1 MFMFLYH
8 FLWTICL
15 IFVVPVVGLLR
26 LRVIPLKAGLR
37 VTPCLAKS
45 DRLSLGARLTA
56 RFALG
61 LPDLELDK
69 GNIWVHAL
77 SVGEVVSAIPL
88 INSLQVEFPD
98 KDIVFTV
105 TTVTGMAIAREK
117 LDSKVKAVLTM
128 PVDTWWS
135 VQRIVNFVKPS
146 VFILIETDIWPA
158 LLCSLKGKGI
168 PSILVNGRIS
178 PRTFRSYTRIPSL
191 TRKMFDPLEL
201 CLMQS
206 DLDRER
212 LLQVGLNKEKV
223 IMVGNIKFDRD
234 MAIMSNEERQDWF
247 DILALEPSAPLW
259 VVGSTHPGE
268 EEIVLDVFKRL
279 RVFFPR
285 LRLIVAPRD
294 TGRSDEI
301 LIMIRDMGLRAALKT
316 EISEQSEKRKAQPA
330 TRNPAF
336 SGITRHTPSGSIVYD
351 VLVLNTIGEL
361 GSVYGLGSVSFVGG
375 SLVPVGGH
383 NLLEPASCGNV
394 VLFGPHT
401 RNFVSMSEA
410 LLEAGGGWR
419 VRDGDEL
426 HKAMKTLLEDA
437 EMRARMGGL
446 AKAFVENNRGA
457 LKRVVHHVKGSMGR
471 GAAKYGAKRNA

>member
-1 MFMFLYH
+1 MFMFFYH

-15 IFVVPVVGLLR
+15 IFCLPVIWILGKRHLDSRGSRGLVER
-26 LRVIPLKAGLR
+26 
-37 VTPCLAKS
+37 
-45 DRLSLGARLTA
+45 ARE
-56 RFALG
+56 RFALR
-61 LPDLELDK
+61 LPLALPAK

-88 INSLQVEFPD
+88 VDSLRIEFPD
-98 KDIVFTV
+98 RDIVFTV

-117 LDSKVKAVLTM
+117 LDAKVKAVLTM
-128 PVDTWWS
+128 PVDAWWS
-135 VQRIVNFVKPS
+135 VQRIVDFVKPS

-158 LLCSLKGKGI
+158 LLCSLKRKGVR
-168 PSILVNGRIS
+168 SILVNGRIS
-178 PRTFRSYTRIPSL
+178 PRTFRSYARVPFL

-206 DLDRER
+206 DLDRAR

-223 IMVGNIKFDRD
+223 ITVGNIKFDRD
-234 MAIMSNEERQDWF
+234 MANMGNEERQDWF

-259 VVGSTHPGE
+259 VAGSTHPGE
-268 EEIVLDVFKRL
+268 EEILLDVFKRL
-279 RVFFPR
+279 RVSFPR
-285 LRLIVAPRD
+285 LRLVVAPRD

-301 LIMIRDMGLRAALKT
+301 VTMTSGMGLKAVLRT
-316 EISEQSEKRKAQPA
+316 VVSENSDA
-330 TRNPAF
+330 
-336 SGITRHTPSGSIVYD
+336 YD

-419 VRDGDEL
+419 VRDGHEL
-426 HKAMKTLLEDA
+426 HEAMKALLEDA

-457 LKRVVHHVKGSMGR
+457 LKRVVDYVKGNMSD
-471 GAAKYGAKRNA
+471 A

>member
-8 FLWTICL
+8 FFWTICL
-15 IFVVPVVGLLR
+15 IFCLPVIWILEKRHLDSRG
-26 LRVIPLKAGLR
+26 
-37 VTPCLAKS
+37 
-45 DRLSLGARLTA
+45 SLGLVERARE
-56 RFALG
+56 RFALR
-61 LPDLELDK
+61 LPQALPAR

-128 PVDTWWS
+128 PVDAWWS

-158 LLCSLKGKGI
+158 LLCSLKRKGI
-168 PSILVNGRIS
+168 RSILVNGRIS
-178 PRTFRSYTRIPSL
+178 PRTFRSYARVPFI

-223 IMVGNIKFDRD
+223 ITVGNIKFDRD

-259 VVGSTHPGE
+259 VAGSTHPGE
-268 EEIVLDVFKRL
+268 EEILLHVFKRL
-279 RVFFPR
+279 RGLFPR
-285 LRLIVAPRD
+285 LRLILAPRD

-301 LIMIRDMGLRAALKT
+301 VTMIRDMGLRAALKT
-316 EISEQSEKRKAQPA
+316 EIVEQMAKSKAPL
-330 TRNPAF
+330 
-336 SGITRHTPSGSIVYD
+336 STPSENSDVYD

-383 NLLEPASCGNV
+383 NLLEPAGCGNV

-419 VRDGDEL
+419 VRDGNEL
-426 HKAMKTLLEDA
+426 HEAMKALLEDA
-437 EMRARMGGL
+437 EIRARMGGL

-457 LKRVVHHVKGSMGR
+457 LKRVVDYVRGSMAHG
-471 GAAKYGAKRNA
+471 G

>member
-1 MFMFLYH
+1 MFLYH

-15 IFVVPVVGLLR
+15 IFIVPVVGLLR
-26 LRVIPLKAGLR
+26 LRVTGCGLR
-37 VTPCLAKS
+37 VAGCLGERIA
-45 DRLSLGARLTA
+45 A

-61 LPDLELDK
+61 LPDLQLAK

-88 INSLQVEFPD
+88 VDSLRIEFPD

-117 LDSKVKAVLTM
+117 LDAKVKAVLTM
-128 PVDTWWS
+128 PVDAWWS

-158 LLCSLKGKGI
+158 LLCSLKRKGI
-168 PSILVNGRIS
+168 KSILVNGRIS
-178 PRTFRSYTRIPSL
+178 PRTLRAYGKATFLIQ
-191 TRKMFDPLEL
+191 KMFDPLHV

-223 IMVGNIKFDRD
+223 ITVGNIKFDRD

-259 VVGSTHPGE
+259 VAGSTHPGE
-268 EEIVLDVFKRL
+268 EEILLDVFKRL
-279 RVFFPR
+279 RVSFSR

-301 LIMIRDMGLRAALKT
+301 VTMTGGMGLKAVLRT
-316 EISEQSEKRKAQPA
+316 GVSEQSEKRRVQPVTRNPQPA
-330 TRNPAF
+330 TRW
-336 SGITRHTPSGSIVYD
+336 GSNGYD
-351 VLVLNTIGEL
+351 VLVLNTMGEL
-361 GSVYGLGSVSFVGG
+361 GRIYGLGSVCFVGG

-383 NLLEPASCGNV
+383 NLLEPASFGIPV
-394 VLFGPHT
+394 VFGPHT
-401 RNFVSMSEA
+401 HNFVSMAESLFE
-410 LLEAGGGWR
+410 GGGGRR
-419 VRDGDEL
+419 VRNGDEL
-426 HKAMKTLLEDA
+426 YRTMRTFLENG
-437 EMRARMGGL
+437 EVRTRSGER

-457 LKRVVHHVKGSMGR
+457 LKRVVDYVRWSIAH
-471 GAAKYGAKRNA
+471 GA

>member
-1 MFMFLYH
+1 MFIFLYH

-15 IFVVPVVGLLR
+15 IFCLPVIWILEKRHLDSRG
-26 LRVIPLKAGLR
+26 
-37 VTPCLAKS
+37 
-45 DRLSLGARLTA
+45 SLGLVERARE
-56 RFALG
+56 RFALR
-61 LPDLELDK
+61 LPQTLPAK

-88 INSLQVEFPD
+88 VDSLRIEFPD
-98 KDIVFTV
+98 KDIVLTV
-105 TTVTGMAIAREK
+105 TTVAGVAIAREK
-117 LDSKVKAVLTM
+117 LDAKVKTVLTM
-128 PVDTWWS
+128 PVDAWWS

-158 LLCSLKGKGI
+158 LLCSLKRKCI
-168 PSILVNGRIS
+168 RSILVNGRIS
-178 PRTFRSYTRIPSL
+178 PRTFRSYARVPFL

-223 IMVGNIKFDRD
+223 ITVGNIKFDRG

-259 VVGSTHPGE
+259 VAGSTHPGE
-268 EEIVLDVFKRL
+268 EEILLDVFKRL
-279 RVFFPR
+279 RVSFPR

-301 LIMIRDMGLRAALKT
+301 VTMTSGMGLKAVLRT
-316 EISEQSEKRKAQPA
+316 GVSEQSAKRKAKSAKRRVQLA
-330 TRNPAF
+330 
-336 SGITRHTPSGSIVYD
+336 TRHTPSENNDVYD

-419 VRDGDEL
+419 VRDGNEL
-426 HKAMKTLLEDA
+426 HEAMKALLEDA
-437 EMRARMGGL
+437 EMCARMGGL

-457 LKRVVHHVKGSMGR
+457 LKRVVDYVRGSMEQR
-471 GAAKYGAKRNA
+471 A

>member
-15 IFVVPVVGLLR
+15 IFIAPVVGLL
-26 LRVIPLKAGLR
+26 GLR
-37 VTPCLAKS
+37 VRRSPAKN
-45 DRLSLGARLTA
+45 DRLSPGERLTE
-56 RFALG
+56 RFTFG
-61 LPDLELDK
+61 LPDLQFGK

-88 INSLQVEFPD
+88 INSLQKEFPD
-98 KDIVFTV
+98 RDIVITV
-105 TTVTGMAIAREK
+105 ATVTGMAIAREK
-117 LDSKVKAVLTM
+117 LSAKVKAVLTM
-128 PVDTWWS
+128 PVDAWWS

-158 LLCSLKGKGI
+158 LLCSLKRKGI
-168 PSILVNGRIS
+168 RSILVNGRVS
-178 PRTFRSYTRIPSL
+178 PRTFRSYARIPL
-191 TRKMFDPLEL
+191 FTRKMFDPLEL

-223 IMVGNIKFDRD
+223 ITVGNIKFDRD

-247 DILALEPSAPLW
+247 NILALESSDPLW
-259 VVGSTHPGE
+259 VAGSTHPGE
-268 EEIVLDVFKRL
+268 EEILLNVFERL
-279 RVFFPR
+279 RGLFPR
-285 LRLIVAPRD
+285 LRLILAPRD

-301 LIMIRDMGLRAALKT
+301 VTMTSGMGLKAVLRT
-316 EISEQSEKRKAQPA
+316 GVSEQLV

-336 SGITRHTPSGSIVYD
+336 SGTTRHAPSGSTVYD

-361 GSVYGLGSVSFVGG
+361 GSVYGLGRVSFVGG
-375 SLVPVGGH
+375 SLVPIGGH
-383 NLLEPASCGNV
+383 NLLEPASCGSV

-419 VRDGDEL
+419 VRDGNEL
-426 HKAMKTLLEDA
+426 HEAMKTLLDDVA
-437 EMRARMGGL
+437 MRVRMGGL
-446 AKAFVENNRGA
+446 AKTFVENNRGA
-457 LKRVVHHVKGSMGR
+457 LKKVVDYVKGSMND
-471 GAAKYGAKRNA
+471 A

>member
-15 IFVVPVVGLLR
+15 IFCLPVIWILEKRHLDSRG
-26 LRVIPLKAGLR
+26 
-37 VTPCLAKS
+37 
-45 DRLSLGARLTA
+45 SLGLVERTRE
-56 RFALG
+56 RFALR
-61 LPDLELDK
+61 LPQTLPAR

-88 INSLQVEFPD
+88 VDSLRIEFPD
-98 KDIVFTV
+98 KEIVFTV

-117 LDSKVKAVLTM
+117 LDAKVKAVLTM
-128 PVDTWWS
+128 PVDAWWS

-158 LLCSLKGKGI
+158 LLCSLKRKGI
-168 PSILVNGRIS
+168 RSILVNGRIS
-178 PRTFRSYTRIPSL
+178 PRTFRSYARVPFF

-223 IMVGNIKFDRD
+223 ITVGNIKFDRD
-234 MAIMSNEERQDWF
+234 IAIMSSEERQDWF

-259 VVGSTHPGE
+259 VAGSTHPGE
-268 EEIVLDVFKRL
+268 EEILLNVFERL
-279 RVFFPR
+279 RGLFPR
-285 LRLIVAPRD
+285 LRLILAPRD

-301 LIMIRDMGLRAALKT
+301 VTMTRGMGLKAVLRAGV
-316 EISEQSEKRKAQPA
+316 SENSD
-330 TRNPAF
+330 
-336 SGITRHTPSGSIVYD
+336 VYD

-410 LLEAGGGWR
+410 LIEAGGGWR
-419 VRDGDEL
+419 VRDGNEL
-426 HKAMKTLLEDA
+426 HEAMKALLEDA

-457 LKRVVHHVKGSMGR
+457 LKRVVDYVRGSIAH
-471 GAAKYGAKRNA
+471 GA

>member
-15 IFVVPVVGLLR
+15 IFIAPVVGLL
-26 LRVIPLKAGLR
+26 GLR
-37 VTPCLAKS
+37 VRRSPAKN
-45 DRLSLGARLTA
+45 DRLSPGERLTE
-56 RFALG
+56 RFAFG
-61 LPDLELDK
+61 LPDLQLGK

-88 INSLQVEFPD
+88 INSLQKEFPD
-98 KDIVFTV
+98 RDIVITV
-105 TTVTGMAIAREK
+105 ATVTGMAIAREK
-117 LDSKVKAVLTM
+117 LSAKVKAVLTM
-128 PVDTWWS
+128 PVDAWWS

-158 LLCSLKGKGI
+158 LLCSLKRKGI
-168 PSILVNGRIS
+168 RSILVNGRVS
-178 PRTFRSYTRIPSL
+178 PRTFRSYARVPFF

-223 IMVGNIKFDRD
+223 ITVGNIKFDRD

-247 DILALEPSAPLW
+247 DILALESSDPLW
-259 VVGSTHPGE
+259 VAGSTHPGE
-268 EEIVLDVFKRL
+268 EEILLNVFERL
-279 RVFFPR
+279 RGLFPR
-285 LRLIVAPRD
+285 LRLILAPRD

-301 LIMIRDMGLRAALKT
+301 VTMIRDMGLRAALKT
-316 EISEQSEKRKAQPA
+316 EISKQNKKRKAEPA
-330 TRNPAF
+330 TRNSQPVTPHA
-336 SGITRHTPSGSIVYD
+336 PSGSTVYD

-375 SLVPVGGH
+375 SLVPIGGH
-383 NLLEPASCGNV
+383 NLLEPASCGSV

-419 VRDGDEL
+419 VRDGNEL
-426 HKAMKTLLEDA
+426 HEAMKTLLEDVA
-437 EMRARMGGL
+437 MRVRMGGL
-446 AKAFVENNRGA
+446 AKTFVENNRGA
-457 LKRVVHHVKGSMGR
+457 LKKVVDYVKGSMND
-471 GAAKYGAKRNA
+471 A

>member
-1 MFMFLYH
+1 MFLYH

-15 IFVVPVVGLLR
+15 IFIAPVVGLLR
-26 LRVIPLKAGLR
+26 LRVTGCGLR

-56 RFALG
+56 KFALG
-61 LPDLELDK
+61 LPDLQLAK

-77 SVGEVVSAIPL
+77 SVGEVVAAIPL
-88 INSLQVEFPD
+88 INSLQKEFPD
-98 KDIVFTV
+98 RDIVFTV

-117 LDSKVKAVLTM
+117 LNAKVKAVLTM
-128 PVDTWWS
+128 PVDAWWS

-158 LLCSLKGKGI
+158 LLCSLKRKGI
-168 PSILVNGRIS
+168 RSILVNGRIS
-178 PRTFRSYTRIPSL
+178 PRTFRSYAKVPFF

-206 DLDRER
+206 DLDRGR

-223 IMVGNIKFDRD
+223 ITVGNIKFDRD

-259 VVGSTHPGE
+259 VAGSTHPGE
-268 EEIVLDVFKRL
+268 EEILLDVLKRL
-279 RVFFPR
+279 RVSFPR

-294 TGRSDEI
+294 TRRSDEI
-301 LIMIRDMGLRAALKT
+301 VTMTSDMGLKAILRT
-316 EISEQSEKRKAQPA
+316 GVSEQSENRKSKNATRNPQLA

-336 SGITRHTPSGSIVYD
+336 SGTTGHTPPENDFVYD

-361 GSVYGLGSVSFVGG
+361 GRVYGLGSVSFVGG

-383 NLLEPASCGNV
+383 NLLEPASCGSV

-410 LLEAGGGWR
+410 LLKAGGGWR

-426 HKAMKTLLEDA
+426 HEAIKTLLEDA

-457 LKRVVHHVKGSMGR
+457 LKRVVDYVRGSIAH
-471 GAAKYGAKRNA
+471 GA

>member
-1 MFMFLYH
+1 MFIFLYH

-15 IFVVPVVGLLR
+15 IFCLPVIWILEKRHLDSRG
-26 LRVIPLKAGLR
+26 
-37 VTPCLAKS
+37 
-45 DRLSLGARLTA
+45 SLGLVERARE
-56 RFALG
+56 RFALR
-61 LPDLELDK
+61 LPQTLPAK

-88 INSLQVEFPD
+88 IDSLRIEFPD
-98 KDIVFTV
+98 KDIVLTV

-117 LDSKVKAVLTM
+117 LNAKVKAVLTM
-128 PVDTWWS
+128 PVDAWWS

-158 LLCSLKGKGI
+158 LLCSLKRKGI
-168 PSILVNGRIS
+168 RSILVNGRIS
-178 PRTFRSYTRIPSL
+178 PRTFRSYARVPFF

-223 IMVGNIKFDRD
+223 ITVGNIKFDRD

-259 VVGSTHPGE
+259 VAGSTHPGE
-268 EEIVLDVFKRL
+268 EEILLNVFERL
-279 RVFFPR
+279 RGLFPR
-285 LRLIVAPRD
+285 LSLILAPRD

-301 LIMIRDMGLRAALKT
+301 VIMIRDMGLRAALKT
-316 EISEQSEKRKAQPA
+316 EISEQSEKRRVQLA
-330 TRNPAF
+330 
-336 SGITRHTPSGSIVYD
+336 TRHTPSENSDVYD

-361 GSVYGLGSVSFVGG
+361 GSVYGLGRVSFVGG

-410 LLEAGGGWR
+410 LLEVGGGWR
-419 VRDGDEL
+419 VRDGNEL
-426 HKAMKTLLEDA
+426 HEAMKALLEDA
-437 EMRARMGGL
+437 EMRTRMGGL

-457 LKRVVHHVKGSMGR
+457 LKRVVDYVRGSIAH
-471 GAAKYGAKRNA
+471 GA

>member
-15 IFVVPVVGLLR
+15 IFCLPVIWILEKRHLDSRG
-26 LRVIPLKAGLR
+26 
-37 VTPCLAKS
+37 
-45 DRLSLGARLTA
+45 SLGLVERTRE
-56 RFALG
+56 RFALR
-61 LPDLELDK
+61 LPQTLPAK

-88 INSLQVEFPD
+88 VDSLRIEFPD
-98 KDIVFTV
+98 KEIVFTV

-117 LDSKVKAVLTM
+117 LDAKVKAVLTM
-128 PVDTWWS
+128 PVDAWWS

-158 LLCSLKGKGI
+158 LLCSLKRKGI
-168 PSILVNGRIS
+168 RSILVNGRIS
-178 PRTFRSYTRIPSL
+178 PRTFRSYARVPFF

-223 IMVGNIKFDRD
+223 ITVGNIKFDRD
-234 MAIMSNEERQDWF
+234 IAIMSSEERQDWF

-259 VVGSTHPGE
+259 VAGSTHPGE
-268 EEIVLDVFKRL
+268 EEILLNVFERL
-279 RVFFPR
+279 RGLFPR
-285 LRLIVAPRD
+285 LRLILAPRD

-301 LIMIRDMGLRAALKT
+301 VTMTRGMGLKAVLRAGV
-316 EISEQSEKRKAQPA
+316 SEQSEKRRVQPA

-336 SGITRHTPSGSIVYD
+336 SGTTRHTPSENSDVYD

-410 LLEAGGGWR
+410 LIEAGGGWR
-419 VRDGDEL
+419 VRDGNEL
-426 HKAMKTLLEDA
+426 HEAMKALLEDA

-457 LKRVVHHVKGSMGR
+457 LKRVVDYVRGSIAH
-471 GAAKYGAKRNA
+471 GA

>member
-15 IFVVPVVGLLR
+15 IFCLPVIWILGKRHLDSR
-26 LRVIPLKAGLR
+26 G
-37 VTPCLAKS
+37 
-45 DRLSLGARLTA
+45 SLGLVERAREK
-56 RFALG
+56 FALRFPQA
-61 LPDLELDK
+61 LPAR

-88 INSLQVEFPD
+88 IDSLRIEFPD

-117 LDSKVKAVLTM
+117 LDAKVKAVLTM
-128 PVDTWWS
+128 PVDAWWS

-158 LLCSLKGKGI
+158 LLCSLKRKGI
-168 PSILVNGRIS
+168 KNILVNGRIS
-178 PRTFRSYTRIPSL
+178 PHTLRSYGKAPFL
-191 TRKMFDPLEL
+191 VQKMFDPLHV

-223 IMVGNIKFDRD
+223 ITAGNIKFDRN
-234 MAIMSNEERQDWF
+234 MAPMCEEERQGWLDA
-247 DILALEPSAPLW
+247 LGLEPADPLW
-259 VVGSTHPGE
+259 VAGSTHPGE
-268 EEIVLDVFKRL
+268 EEILLDVFKRL
-279 RVFFPR
+279 RVSFLR

-301 LIMIRDMGLRAALKT
+301 VIMIRRMGLAAVLKT
-316 EISEQSEKRKAQPA
+316 EVLEQPA
-330 TRNPAF
+330 IRHAS
-336 SGITRHTPSGSIVYD
+336 SGGSNGYD

-361 GSVYGLGSVSFVGG
+361 GRIYGLGSVCFVGG

-383 NLLEPASCGNV
+383 NLLEPASFGIPV
-394 VLFGPHT
+394 VFGPHT
-401 RNFVSMSEA
+401 HNFVSMAESLFE
-410 LLEAGGGWR
+410 GGGGHR
-419 VRDGDEL
+419 VRNGDEL
-426 HKAMKTLLEDA
+426 YRNMKTFFENG
-437 EMRARMGGL
+437 EVRTRSGAR

-457 LKRVVHHVKGSMGR
+457 LKRVVDYVRWSIAH
-471 GAAKYGAKRNA
+471 GA

>member
-15 IFVVPVVGLLR
+15 IFCLPVIWILEKRHLDSRG
-26 LRVIPLKAGLR
+26 
-37 VTPCLAKS
+37 
-45 DRLSLGARLTA
+45 SLGLVERARE
-56 RFALG
+56 RFALR
-61 LPDLELDK
+61 LPQTLPAK

-88 INSLQVEFPD
+88 IDSLRIEFPD
-98 KDIVFTV
+98 KDIVLTV

-117 LDSKVKAVLTM
+117 LNAKVKAVLTM
-128 PVDTWWS
+128 PVDAWWS

-158 LLCSLKGKGI
+158 LLCSLKRKGI
-168 PSILVNGRIS
+168 RSILVNGRIS
-178 PRTFRSYTRIPSL
+178 PRTFRSYARVPFF

-223 IMVGNIKFDRD
+223 ITVGNIKFDRD

-259 VVGSTHPGE
+259 VAGSTHPGE
-268 EEIVLDVFKRL
+268 EEILLNVFERL
-279 RVFFPR
+279 RGLFPR
-285 LRLIVAPRD
+285 LSLILAPRD

-301 LIMIRDMGLRAALKT
+301 VIMIRDMGLRAALKT
-316 EISEQSEKRKAQPA
+316 EISEQSEKRRVQLA
-330 TRNPAF
+330 
-336 SGITRHTPSGSIVYD
+336 TRHTPSENSDVYD

-361 GSVYGLGSVSFVGG
+361 GSVYGLGRVSFVGG

-410 LLEAGGGWR
+410 LLEVGGGWR
-419 VRDGDEL
+419 VRDGNEL
-426 HKAMKTLLEDA
+426 HEAMKALLEDA
-437 EMRARMGGL
+437 EMRTRMGGL

-457 LKRVVHHVKGSMGR
+457 LKRVVDYVRGSIAH
-471 GAAKYGAKRNA
+471 GA

>member
-1 MFMFLYH
+1 
-8 FLWTICL
+8 
-15 IFVVPVVGLLR
+15 LR
-26 LRVIPLKAGLR
+26 LPQAL
-37 VTPCLAKS
+37 P
-45 DRLSLGARLTA
+45 AR
-56 RFALG
+56 
-61 LPDLELDK
+61 

-88 INSLQVEFPD
+88 IDSLQMEFPD
-98 KDIVFTV
+98 RDIVFTV

-117 LDSKVKAVLTM
+117 LSAKVKTVLTM
-128 PVDTWWS
+128 PVDAWWS

-158 LLCSLKGKGI
+158 LLCSLKRKGI
-168 PSILVNGRIS
+168 RSILVNGRIS
-178 PRTFRSYTRIPSL
+178 PRTFRSYARVPSF

-223 IMVGNIKFDRD
+223 ITVGNIKFDRD
-234 MAIMSNEERQDWF
+234 MAGMRNEERQDWF
-247 DILALEPSAPLW
+247 DILALEPSDPLW
-259 VVGSTHPGE
+259 VAGSTHPGE
-268 EEIVLDVFKRL
+268 EEILLNVFQRL
-279 RVFFPR
+279 RNLFPR
-285 LRLIVAPRD
+285 LRLILAPRD

-301 LIMIRDMGLRAALKT
+301 RIIIRDMGLRAALKT
-316 EISEQSEKRKAQPA
+316 EVVEQMAGSEAPRS
-330 TRNPAF
+330 
-336 SGITRHTPSGSIVYD
+336 TPSEDRCVYD
-351 VLVLNTIGEL
+351 VLVLNTMGEL
-361 GSVYGLGSVSFVGG
+361 GSVYGLGDMSFVGG

-383 NLLEPASCGNV
+383 NLLEPAGCGSL

-426 HKAMKTLLEDA
+426 HEVMKTLLEDA
-437 EMRARMGGL
+437 EMRVRMGGL

-457 LKRVVHHVKGSMGR
+457 LKRVVGYVKGSMN
-471 GAAKYGAKRNA
+471 NA

>member
-15 IFVVPVVGLLR
+15 IFIAPVVGLL
-26 LRVIPLKAGLR
+26 GLR
-37 VTPCLAKS
+37 VRRSPAKN
-45 DRLSLGARLTA
+45 DRLSPGERLTA

-61 LPDLELDK
+61 LPDLQLGK

-88 INSLQVEFPD
+88 INRLQMTFPD
-98 KDIVFTV
+98 RDIVFTV
-105 TTVTGMAIAREK
+105 TTVTGMAIAKEK
-117 LDSKVKAVLTM
+117 LSAKVKAVLTM
-128 PVDTWWS
+128 PVDAWWS

-158 LLCSLKGKGI
+158 LLCSLKRKGI
-168 PSILVNGRIS
+168 RSILVNGRVS
-178 PRTFRSYTRIPSL
+178 PRTFRSYARIPFF

-223 IMVGNIKFDRD
+223 ITVGNIKFDRD

-247 DILALEPSAPLW
+247 DILALESSDPLW
-259 VVGSTHPGE
+259 VAGSTHPGE
-268 EEIVLDVFKRL
+268 EEILLNVFERL
-279 RVFFPR
+279 RGLFPR
-285 LRLIVAPRD
+285 LRLILAPRD

-301 LIMIRDMGLRAALKT
+301 VTMIRDMGLRAALKT
-316 EISEQSEKRKAQPA
+316 EISKQNKKREEDPA
-330 TRNPAF
+330 TRNSQPV
-336 SGITRHTPSGSIVYD
+336 TRNSQPVTPHAPSGSTVYD

-375 SLVPVGGH
+375 SLVPIGGH
-383 NLLEPASCGNV
+383 NLLEPASCGSV

-419 VRDGDEL
+419 VRDGNEL
-426 HKAMKTLLEDA
+426 HEAMKTLLEDVA
-437 EMRARMGGL
+437 MRVRMGGL
-446 AKAFVENNRGA
+446 AKTFVENNRGA
-457 LKRVVHHVKGSMGR
+457 LKKVVDYVKGSMND
-471 GAAKYGAKRNA
+471 A

>member
-15 IFVVPVVGLLR
+15 IFIAPVVGLL
-26 LRVIPLKAGLR
+26 GLR
-37 VTPCLAKS
+37 VRRSPAKN
-45 DRLSLGARLTA
+45 DRLSPGERLTE
-56 RFALG
+56 RFAFG
-61 LPDLELDK
+61 LPDLQLGK

-88 INSLQVEFPD
+88 INSLQKEFPD
-98 KDIVFTV
+98 RDIVITV
-105 TTVTGMAIAREK
+105 ATVTGMAIAKEK
-117 LDSKVKAVLTM
+117 LSAKVKAVLTM
-128 PVDTWWS
+128 PVDAWWS

-158 LLCSLKGKGI
+158 LLCSLKRKGI
-168 PSILVNGRIS
+168 RSILVNGRVS
-178 PRTFRSYTRIPSL
+178 PRTFRSYARIPFF

-223 IMVGNIKFDRD
+223 ITVGNIKFDRD

-247 DILALEPSAPLW
+247 DILALESSDPLW
-259 VVGSTHPGE
+259 VAGSTHPGE
-268 EEIVLDVFKRL
+268 EEILLNVFERL
-279 RVFFPR
+279 RGLFPR
-285 LRLIVAPRD
+285 LRLILAPRD

-301 LIMIRDMGLRAALKT
+301 VTMIRDMGLRAALKT
-316 EISEQSEKRKAQPA
+316 EISKQNKKREEEPA
-330 TRNPAF
+330 TRNSQPV
-336 SGITRHTPSGSIVYD
+336 TRNSQPVTPHAPSGSTVYD

-375 SLVPVGGH
+375 SLVPIGGH
-383 NLLEPASCGNV
+383 NLLEPASCGSV

-419 VRDGDEL
+419 VRDGNEL
-426 HKAMKTLLEDA
+426 HEAMKTLLEDVA
-437 EMRARMGGL
+437 MRVRMGGL
-446 AKAFVENNRGA
+446 AKTFVENNRGA
-457 LKRVVHHVKGSMGR
+457 LKKVVDYVKGSMND
-471 GAAKYGAKRNA
+471 A

>member
-15 IFVVPVVGLLR
+15 IFIAPVVWLLR
-26 LRVIPLKAGLR
+26 LRVAGCGSR
-37 VTPCLAKS
+37 VTGCLAE
-45 DRLSLGARLTA
+45 RLTA

-61 LPDLELDK
+61 LPDLHLDK

-88 INSLQVEFPD
+88 VDSLQVEFPD

-105 TTVTGMAIAREK
+105 TTVMGMAIAREK
-117 LDSKVKAVLTM
+117 LNSKVKAVLTM
-128 PVDTWWS
+128 PVDAWCS

-158 LLCSLKGKGI
+158 LLCSLKRKGI
-168 PSILVNGRIS
+168 KSILVNGRVS
-178 PRTFRSYTRIPSL
+178 PRTLRSYGKAPFL
-191 TRKMFDPLEL
+191 VQKMFDPLHV

-206 DLDRER
+206 GLDRER

-223 IMVGNIKFDRD
+223 ITAGNIKFDRD
-234 MAIMSNEERQDWF
+234 MDPMCEEERQGWLDA
-247 DILALEPSAPLW
+247 LGLEPADPLW
-259 VVGSTHPGE
+259 VAGSTHPGE
-268 EEIVLDVFKRL
+268 EEILLDVFKRL
-279 RVFFPR
+279 RVSFPR

-301 LIMIRDMGLRAALKT
+301 VTMTTGMGLKAVLRT
-316 EISEQSEKRKAQPA
+316 GVSEQSATRDPRPA

-336 SGITRHTPSGSIVYD
+336 SGTTRHAPSGSSDVYD

-419 VRDGDEL
+419 VRDGNEL
-426 HKAMKTLLEDA
+426 HEAMKTLFEDA
-437 EMRARMGGL
+437 EMRARMGGM

-457 LKRVVHHVKGSMGR
+457 LKRVVDYVRGSIAH
-471 GAAKYGAKRNA
+471 GA

>member
-1 MFMFLYH
+1 MFLYH

-15 IFVVPVVGLLR
+15 IFCLPVIWILEKRR
-26 LRVIPLKAGLR
+26 LDSRG
-37 VTPCLAKS
+37 
-45 DRLSLGARLTA
+45 SLGLVERARE
-56 RFALG
+56 RFALR
-61 LPDLELDK
+61 LPQALPAK

-88 INSLQVEFPD
+88 VDSLQVEFPD
-98 KDIVFTV
+98 RDIVFTV
-105 TTVTGMAIAREK
+105 TTISGMAIAREK
-117 LDSKVKAVLTM
+117 LDAKVKAVLTM
-128 PVDTWWS
+128 PVDAWWS

-158 LLCSLKGKGI
+158 LLCSLKRKGI
-168 PSILVNGRIS
+168 RSILVNGRIS
-178 PRTFRSYTRIPSL
+178 PRTFSSYARVPFFI
-191 TRKMFDPLEL
+191 RKMFDPLEL

-212 LLQVGLNKEKV
+212 LLQIGLNKEKV
-223 IMVGNIKFDRD
+223 ITVGNIKFDRD

-247 DILALEPSAPLW
+247 DILALESSAPLW
-259 VVGSTHPGE
+259 VAGSTHPGE
-268 EEIVLDVFKRL
+268 EEILLDVFKRL

-301 LIMIRDMGLRAALKT
+301 VTMIRDMGLRAALKT
-316 EISEQSEKRKAQPA
+316 EIAEQMAKSEAPLA
-330 TRNPAF
+330 
-336 SGITRHTPSGSIVYD
+336 TPSENSDVCD

-419 VRDGDEL
+419 VRDGNEL
-426 HKAMKTLLEDA
+426 HEAMKTLLEDA

-457 LKRVVHHVKGSMGR
+457 LKRVVDYVRGSIAH
-471 GAAKYGAKRNA
+471 GA

>member
-1 MFMFLYH
+1 MLLYH

-15 IFVVPVVGLLR
+15 IFCLPVIWILEKRHLDSR
-26 LRVIPLKAGLR
+26 
-37 VTPCLAKS
+37 S
-45 DRLSLGARLTA
+45 SLGLVERARE
-56 RFALG
+56 RFALR
-61 LPDLELDK
+61 LPQALPAK

-88 INSLQVEFPD
+88 VDSLQIEFPD

-117 LDSKVKAVLTM
+117 LDVKVKAVLTM
-128 PVDTWWS
+128 PVDAWWS

-158 LLCSLKGKGI
+158 LLCSLKRKGI
-168 PSILVNGRIS
+168 RSILVNGRVS
-178 PRTFRSYTRIPSL
+178 PRTFRSYARVPFF

-223 IMVGNIKFDRD
+223 ITVGNIKFDRD

-259 VVGSTHPGE
+259 VAGSTHPGE
-268 EEIVLDVFKRL
+268 EEILLNVFERL
-279 RVFFPR
+279 RGLFPR
-285 LRLIVAPRD
+285 LRLILAPRD

-301 LIMIRDMGLRAALKT
+301 VTMTNGMGLKAVLRT
-316 EISEQSEKRKAQPA
+316 GVSEQSEKRKAQSEKRRVQPA

-336 SGITRHTPSGSIVYD
+336 SGTTRHTPSENNGVYD

-419 VRDGDEL
+419 VRDGNEL
-426 HKAMKTLLEDA
+426 HEAMKTLLEDA

-457 LKRVVHHVKGSMGR
+457 LKRVVDYVR
-471 GAAKYGAKRNA
+471 GNMSDA

>member
-1 MFMFLYH
+1 MSMFLYH

-15 IFVVPVVGLLR
+15 IFIAPVVGLLR
-26 LRVIPLKAGLR
+26 LRVTGCGLR
-37 VTPCLAKS
+37 VTGCLAE
-45 DRLSLGARLTA
+45 RLTA

-61 LPDLELDK
+61 LPNLHLDK

-88 INSLQVEFPD
+88 VDSLQVEFPD
-98 KDIVFTV
+98 REIVFTV

-117 LDSKVKAVLTM
+117 LDAKVKAVLTM
-128 PVDTWWS
+128 PVDAWWS

-158 LLCSLKGKGI
+158 LLCSLKRKGI
-168 PSILVNGRIS
+168 RSLLVNGRIS
-178 PRTFRSYTRIPSL
+178 PRTFSSYARVPFF

-212 LLQVGLNKEKV
+212 LLEVGLNKEKV
-223 IMVGNIKFDRD
+223 ITVGNIKFDRD
-234 MAIMSNEERQDWF
+234 MAIMSNEERKDWF

-259 VVGSTHPGE
+259 VAGSTHPGE
-268 EEIVLDVFKRL
+268 EEILLDVFKRL

-301 LIMIRDMGLRAALKT
+301 VTMTSGMGLKAVLRT
-316 EISEQSEKRKAQPA
+316 GVSEQSEKRRVQPVEKDERPTSNIQHRTSNE
-330 TRNPAF
+330 TRNPQLV
-336 SGITRHTPSGSIVYD
+336 TRHASSEGSNGYA
-351 VLVLNTIGEL
+351 VLVLNTMGEL
-361 GSVYGLGSVSFVGG
+361 GRIYGLGSVCFVGG

-383 NLLEPASCGNV
+383 NLLEPASFGIPV
-394 VLFGPHT
+394 VFGPHT
-401 RNFVSMSEA
+401 HNFVSMAES
-410 LLEAGGGWR
+410 LLGGGGGRR
-419 VRDGDEL
+419 VRNGDEL
-426 HKAMKTLLEDA
+426 YKTMKTFLENGEA
-437 EMRARMGGL
+437 RTRSGARA
-446 AKAFVENNRGA
+446 KVFVENNRGA
-457 LKRVVHHVKGSMGR
+457 LKRVVDHVKGCIEQ
-471 GAAKYGAKRNA
+471 GA

>member
-15 IFVVPVVGLLR
+15 IFIAPVVGLLR
-26 LRVIPLKAGLR
+26 LRVAGCGLR
-37 VTPCLAKS
+37 VTGCL
-45 DRLSLGARLTA
+45 GERLTA
-56 RFALG
+56 RFALD
-61 LPDLELDK
+61 LPDLQLNK

-88 INSLQVEFPD
+88 VDSLQIEFPD

-128 PVDTWWS
+128 PVDAWWS

-158 LLCSLKGKGI
+158 LLCSLKRKGI
-168 PSILVNGRIS
+168 KSILVNGRVS
-178 PRTFRSYTRIPSL
+178 PRTLRSYGKAPFL
-191 TRKMFDPLEL
+191 VQKMFDPLHV

-223 IMVGNIKFDRD
+223 ITAGNIKFDRD
-234 MAIMSNEERQDWF
+234 IDPMCEEERQGWRD
-247 DILALEPSAPLW
+247 ALGLGPADPLW
-259 VVGSTHPGE
+259 VAGSTHPGE
-268 EEIVLDVFKRL
+268 EEILLDVFKRL
-279 RVFFPR
+279 RVSFPR

-301 LIMIRDMGLRAALKT
+301 VTMTTDMGLKAVLRT
-316 EISEQSEKRKAQPA
+316 GVSEQLVTRNPESA
-330 TRNPAF
+330 TRN
-336 SGITRHTPSGSIVYD
+336 TPSGDRNSYD
-351 VLVLNTIGEL
+351 VLVLNTMGEL
-361 GSVYGLGSVSFVGG
+361 GRIYGLGSVCFVGG

-383 NLLEPASCGNV
+383 NLLEPASFGIPV
-394 VLFGPHT
+394 VFGPHT
-401 RNFVSMSEA
+401 HNFVSMAESLFE
-410 LLEAGGGWR
+410 GGGGRR
-419 VRDGDEL
+419 VRNGDEL
-426 HKAMKTLLEDA
+426 YRTMKTFLENG
-437 EMRARMGGL
+437 EVRTRTGAR
-446 AKAFVENNRGA
+446 AKAFVEKNRGA
-457 LKRVVHHVKGSMGR
+457 LKRVVDYVKGCMEH
-471 GAAKYGAKRNA
+471 GA

>member
-1 MFMFLYH
+1 MFLYH

-15 IFVVPVVGLLR
+15 ICIAPVVGLLR
-26 LRVIPLKAGLR
+26 LRVRGSRLRVAGYGLR
-37 VTPCLAKS
+37 VVGCPAES
-45 DRLSLGARLTA
+45 DCLSLGKRLTA

-61 LPDLELDK
+61 LPDFLLDR

-88 INSLQVEFPD
+88 IDSLQVEFPD

-105 TTVTGMAIAREK
+105 TTVTGMAIARQK
-117 LDSKVKAVLTM
+117 LDGKVKAVLTM
-128 PVDTWWS
+128 PVDAWWS
-135 VQRIVNFVKPS
+135 VRRIVNFVKPS

-158 LLCSLKGKGI
+158 LLCSLNGKGI
-168 PSILVNGRIS
+168 RSILVNGRVS
-178 PRTFRSYTRIPSL
+178 PRTFRSYTRVPFL

-206 DLDRER
+206 ELDRER
-212 LLQVGLNKEKV
+212 LLQVGLNMEKV
-223 IMVGNIKFDRD
+223 ITVGNIKFDRD
-234 MAIMSNEERQDWF
+234 MEIMSNEEREDWF
-247 DILALEPSAPLW
+247 DILALEHSAPLW
-259 VVGSTHPGE
+259 VAGSTHPGE
-268 EEIVLDVFKRL
+268 EEILLKVFERL
-279 RVFFPR
+279 RALFPR
-285 LRLIVAPRD
+285 LRLILAPRD

-316 EISEQSEKRKAQPA
+316 EISEQKEKRKARNAIPLSAGQPA
-330 TRNPAF
+330 TRHAP
-336 SGITRHTPSGSIVYD
+336 PGSNVYD

-410 LLEAGGGWR
+410 LIEAGGGWR

-426 HKAMKTLLEDA
+426 HGAMKTLLEDA

-457 LKRVVHHVKGSMGR
+457 LKRVVDHVRGSIAH
-471 GAAKYGAKRNA
+471 GA

>member
-15 IFVVPVVGLLR
+15 IFCLPVIWILEKRHLDSRG
-26 LRVIPLKAGLR
+26 
-37 VTPCLAKS
+37 
-45 DRLSLGARLTA
+45 SLGLVERTRE
-56 RFALG
+56 RFALR
-61 LPDLELDK
+61 LPQTLPAK

-88 INSLQVEFPD
+88 VDSLRIEFPD
-98 KDIVFTV
+98 KEIVFTV

-117 LDSKVKAVLTM
+117 LDAKVKAVLTM
-128 PVDTWWS
+128 PVDAWWS

-158 LLCSLKGKGI
+158 LLCSLKRKGI
-168 PSILVNGRIS
+168 RSILVNGRIS
-178 PRTFRSYTRIPSL
+178 PRTFRSYARVPFF

-223 IMVGNIKFDRD
+223 ITVGNIKFDRD
-234 MAIMSNEERQDWF
+234 IAIMSSEERQDWF

-259 VVGSTHPGE
+259 VAGSTHPGE
-268 EEIVLDVFKRL
+268 EEILLNVFERL
-279 RVFFPR
+279 RGLFPR
-285 LRLIVAPRD
+285 LRLILAPRD

-301 LIMIRDMGLRAALKT
+301 VTMTRGMGLKAVLRAGV
-316 EISEQSEKRKAQPA
+316 SENSD
-330 TRNPAF
+330 
-336 SGITRHTPSGSIVYD
+336 VYD

-410 LLEAGGGWR
+410 LIEAGGGWR
-419 VRDGDEL
+419 VRDGNEL
-426 HKAMKTLLEDA
+426 HEAMKALLEDA

-457 LKRVVHHVKGSMGR
+457 LKRVVDYVRGSIAH
-471 GAAKYGAKRNA
+471 GA

>member
-15 IFVVPVVGLLR
+15 IFCLPVIWILEKRHLDSRG
-26 LRVIPLKAGLR
+26 
-37 VTPCLAKS
+37 
-45 DRLSLGARLTA
+45 SLGLVERTRE
-56 RFALG
+56 RFALR
-61 LPDLELDK
+61 LPQTLPAK

-88 INSLQVEFPD
+88 VDSLRIEFPD
-98 KDIVFTV
+98 KEIVFTV

-117 LDSKVKAVLTM
+117 LDAKVKAVLTM
-128 PVDTWWS
+128 PVDAWWS

-158 LLCSLKGKGI
+158 LLCSLKRKGI
-168 PSILVNGRIS
+168 RSILVNGRIS
-178 PRTFRSYTRIPSL
+178 PRTFRSYARVPFF

-223 IMVGNIKFDRD
+223 ITVGNIKFDRD
-234 MAIMSNEERQDWF
+234 IAIMSSEERQDWF

-259 VVGSTHPGE
+259 VAGSTHPGE
-268 EEIVLDVFKRL
+268 EEILLNVFERL
-279 RVFFPR
+279 RGLFPR
-285 LRLIVAPRD
+285 LRLILAPRD
-294 TGRSDEI
+294 PGRSDEI
-301 LIMIRDMGLRAALKT
+301 VTMTNGMGLKGILRT
-316 EISEQSEKRKAQPA
+316 GVSENSD
-330 TRNPAF
+330 
-336 SGITRHTPSGSIVYD
+336 VYD

-410 LLEAGGGWR
+410 LIEAGGGWR
-419 VRDGDEL
+419 VRDGNEL
-426 HKAMKTLLEDA
+426 HEAMKALLEDA

-457 LKRVVHHVKGSMGR
+457 LKRVVDYVRGSIAH
-471 GAAKYGAKRNA
+471 GA

>member
-15 IFVVPVVGLLR
+15 IFIVPVVGLLR
-26 LRVIPLKAGLR
+26 LRVTGCGLR
-37 VTPCLAKS
+37 VAGCLGERIA
-45 DRLSLGARLTA
+45 A

-61 LPDLELDK
+61 LPDLQLAK

-88 INSLQVEFPD
+88 VDSLRIEFPD

-117 LDSKVKAVLTM
+117 LDAKVKAVLTM
-128 PVDTWWS
+128 PVDASWS

-158 LLCSLKGKGI
+158 LLCSLKRKGI
-168 PSILVNGRIS
+168 KSILVNGRIS
-178 PRTFRSYTRIPSL
+178 PRTFRSYGKAPFL
-191 TRKMFDPLEL
+191 VQKMFDPLHV

-223 IMVGNIKFDRD
+223 ITAGNIKFDRN
-234 MAIMSNEERQDWF
+234 MAPMREEERQGWLDA
-247 DILALEPSAPLW
+247 LGLEPADPLW
-259 VVGSTHPGE
+259 VAGSTHPGE
-268 EEIVLDVFKRL
+268 EEILLDVFKRL
-279 RVFFPR
+279 RVSFPR

-301 LIMIRDMGLRAALKT
+301 VTLTSGRGLKAVLRT
-316 EISEQSEKRKAQPA
+316 GVSEQLVTRNPQPA
-330 TRNPAF
+330 TRHTS
-336 SGITRHTPSGSIVYD
+336 SGGSNGFD
-351 VLVLNTIGEL
+351 VLVLNTMGEL
-361 GSVYGLGSVSFVGG
+361 GRIYGLGSVCFVGG

-383 NLLEPASCGNV
+383 NLLEPASFGIPV
-394 VLFGPHT
+394 VFGPHT
-401 RNFVSMSEA
+401 HNFVSMAESLFE
-410 LLEAGGGWR
+410 GGGGHR
-419 VRDGDEL
+419 VRNGDEL
-426 HKAMKTLLEDA
+426 YRTMKTFFENA
-437 EMRARMGGL
+437 EVRTRSGAR
-446 AKAFVENNRGA
+446 AKAFEENNRRA
-457 LKRVVHHVKGSMGR
+457 LKRVVDYVRWSIAHGG
-471 GAAKYGAKRNA
+471 

>member
-15 IFVVPVVGLLR
+15 IFCLPVIWILEKRHLDSRG
-26 LRVIPLKAGLR
+26 
-37 VTPCLAKS
+37 
-45 DRLSLGARLTA
+45 SLGLVERTRE
-56 RFALG
+56 RFALR
-61 LPDLELDK
+61 LPQTLPAK

-88 INSLQVEFPD
+88 VDSLRIEFPD
-98 KDIVFTV
+98 KEIVFTV

-117 LDSKVKAVLTM
+117 LDAKVKAVLTM
-128 PVDTWWS
+128 PVDAWWS

-158 LLCSLKGKGI
+158 LLCSLKRKGI
-168 PSILVNGRIS
+168 RSILVNGRIS
-178 PRTFRSYTRIPSL
+178 PRTFRSYARVPFF

-223 IMVGNIKFDRD
+223 ITVGNIKFDRD
-234 MAIMSNEERQDWF
+234 IAIMSSEERQDWF

-259 VVGSTHPGE
+259 VAGSTHPGE
-268 EEIVLDVFKRL
+268 EEILLNVFERL
-279 RVFFPR
+279 RGLFPR
-285 LRLIVAPRD
+285 LRLILAPRD

-301 LIMIRDMGLRAALKT
+301 VTMTNGMGLKGILRT
-316 EISEQSEKRKAQPA
+316 GVSENSD
-330 TRNPAF
+330 
-336 SGITRHTPSGSIVYD
+336 VYD

-410 LLEAGGGWR
+410 LIEAGGGWR
-419 VRDGDEL
+419 VRDGNEL
-426 HKAMKTLLEDA
+426 HEAMKALLEDA

-457 LKRVVHHVKGSMGR
+457 LKRVVDYVRGSIAH
-471 GAAKYGAKRNA
+471 GA